1 MNSDRKTQRLGV
13 ASGLLFGI
21 ASGVGFG
28 VAIGTAFDNVG
39 VGIAGGVG
47 FGVALGSAFVL
58 AFGSAGSHRK
68 R

>member
-1 MNSDRKTQRLGV
+1 LV
-13 ASGLLFGI
+13 FGI

-28 VAIGTAFDNVG
+28 AALGTAFHNVG
-39 VGIAGGVG
+39 LGIAVGVG